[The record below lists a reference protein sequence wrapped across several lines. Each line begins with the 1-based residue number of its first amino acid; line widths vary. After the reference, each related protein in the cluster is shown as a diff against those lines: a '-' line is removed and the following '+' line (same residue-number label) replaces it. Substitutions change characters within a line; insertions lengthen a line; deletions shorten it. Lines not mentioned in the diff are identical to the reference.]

1 MSERIIIVQSYYTK
15 DRLST
20 IFEDSAISFH
30 SLLTRFMLPGRS
42 DLQTYFVLRCST
54 FLHQPQSTL
63 GINSFLS
70 DHSQESANQLDST
83 KPMLATPVNAVMSLW
98 GVKELV
104 MRADRLEN

>member
-1 MSERIIIVQSYYTK
+1 MIYKPILFCVV
-15 DRLST
+15 
-20 IFEDSAISFH
+20 A
-30 SLLTRFMLPGRS
+30 P
-42 DLQTYFVLRCST
+42 

-63 GINSFLS
+63 GFNSLS
-70 DHSQESANQLDST
+70 QITHRSGVDQLDST